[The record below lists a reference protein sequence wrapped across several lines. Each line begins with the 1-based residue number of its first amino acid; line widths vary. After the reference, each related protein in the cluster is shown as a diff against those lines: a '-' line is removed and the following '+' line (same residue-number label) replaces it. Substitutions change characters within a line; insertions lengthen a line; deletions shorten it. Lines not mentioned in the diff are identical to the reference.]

1 MSDILDDASNNHT
14 GRDICHLI
22 PIALHDN
29 FVFFFNPYTDCFID
43 SSGIQL
49 KSSRTSQRT
58 SFHIPI
64 VPIVI
69 LASLI
74 SNYRGFSSIFFGSS
88 HSVSG
93 KTPVERF

>member
-1 MSDILDDASNNHT
+1 MRDILDDASNNHT
-14 GRDICHLI
+14 ERDICHLI

-29 FVFFFNPYTDCFID
+29 FVFFNSYTDCLID
-43 SSGIQL
+43 TSGIQL

-58 SFHIPI
+58 SLHIPI

-74 SNYRGFSSIFFGSS
+74 SSYRGFSSIFFGSS
-88 HSVSG
+88 HIVSG
-93 KTPVERF
+93 KIPVERF